1 MILQQPNLINAAIVN
16 QTRINNLYLNF
27 SQEQEIEA
35 DFYAVEIPPY
45 NLNLI
50 LDTEKFYGEEGS
62 GDYTLVFDFTN
73 ELGDDTSSKDG
84 RTYWS
89 WFHICETG
97 TNGKCK

>member
-1 MILQQPNLINAAIVN
+1 MVDTIQLDVN
-16 QTRINNLYLNF
+16 SDSGTY
-27 SQEQEIEA
+27 SYSSGGTT

-84 RTYWS
+84 RTHWS